1 MHTLKS
7 VQVLIDQTLKKQNF
21 NAKPI
26 ELYEPVSYMLSLGG
40 KRMRPALTLLA
51 CDLFDGDI
59 KNALMPALGIE
70 IFHNFTLIHDDI
82 MDLAPIRRGKETVYK
97 KWNTNIAILSG
108 DAMFILAYK
117 YLVQTDLSILPEIIE
132 IFNKAALEV
141 CEGQQYD
148 MNFETFQNISIPD
161 YLNMIRLKTAVLLGA
176 SLKIGAVLGGAKN
189 QEDKN
194 NIYSFG
200 ENIGLAFQLKDD
212 LLDVFSD
219 EKKFGKKTGGDIAT
233 NKKTFLY
240 LKAFE
245 LAKDKEFDKLKEAF
259 KNKNETKKINSVKNI
274 YQSLNI
280 KKYTE
285 IEMDK
290 FYQKA
295 LLHLDLINLPDL
307 KKIELKTLAE
317 NLMSREK

>member
-7 VQVLIDQTLKKQNF
+7 VQMLIDQTLKNQNF
-21 NAKPI
+21 NDAPI
-26 ELYEPVSYMLSLGG
+26 ELYKPISYMLSLGG

-51 CDLFDGDI
+51 CDLYGGDI
-59 KNALMPALGIE
+59 NKALMPALGLE

-117 YLVQTDLSILPEIIE
+117 YLAQTDSTILPEIIE

-148 MNFETFQNISIPD
+148 MNFETAKNISIPD

-176 SLKIGAVLGGAKN
+176 SLMIGAVIGGAKN
-189 QEDKN
+189 QEDKK

-212 LLDVFSD
+212 LLDVFGN
-219 EKKFGKKTGGDIAT
+219 EKKFGKKSGGDIAT

-245 LAKDKEFDKLKEAF
+245 IAKGKDFNKLKDAF
-259 KNKNETKKINSVKNI
+259 ENTDEVEKINSVKDI
-274 YQSLNI
+274 YNFLNI

-295 LLHLDLINLPDL
+295 LTHLDLINLPDI
-307 KKIELKTLAE
+307 KKTELKTLAE
-317 NLMSREK
+317 NLMSREN

>member
-7 VQVLIDQTLKKQNF
+7 VQTLIDQTLKKQNF
-21 NAKPI
+21 NAEPI
-26 ELYEPVSYMLSLGG
+26 ELYEPISYILSLGG

-51 CDLFDGDI
+51 CDLFGGDI
-59 KNALMPALGIE
+59 NKALMPALGLE

-97 KWNTNIAILSG
+97 KWNSNIAILSG

-117 YLVQTDLSILPEIIE
+117 YLAQTDPTILPEIIE

-148 MNFETFQNISIPD
+148 MNFETAKNISIPD

-176 SLKIGAVLGGAKN
+176 SLKIGAVIGGAKN

-212 LLDVFSD
+212 LLDVFGD
-219 EKKFGKKTGGDIAT
+219 EKKFGKKSGGDIAT

-245 LAKDKEFDKLKEAF
+245 IAKGKDFNKLKDAF
-259 KNKNETKKINSVKNI
+259 ENTDEVEKINSVKDI
-274 YQSLNI
+274 YNFLNI

-295 LLHLDLINLPDL
+295 LTHLDLINLPDI
-307 KKIELKTLAE
+307 KKTELKTLAE
-317 NLMSREK
+317 NLMSREN